1 MIPVFETFPIRANS
15 ILPMACR
22 KKKQICYLNFW
33 TWVWPP
39 LFLND
44 VKKTDN
50 WYMEASLNRIK
61 CFLFKKV
68 KVLLGFFIWQL
79 SMKVNVMPICEYFRK
94 WASKCEMLFL
104 PRWKWLRLYRLA
116 GFHFQVTLNGD
127 YSWSLLIWVVDT
139 KFCVVSESKMALLHS
154 GVSIYLKTCFFMK
167 RHIRDWVLYK

>member
-1 MIPVFETFPIRANS
+1 
-15 ILPMACR
+15 MACR
-22 KKKQICYLNFW
+22 KKTNLLHKFLNMGL
-33 TWVWPP
+33 TPP
-39 LFLND
+39 FLND
-44 VKKTDN
+44 VKKMDN

-94 WASKCEMLFL
+94 WASKCEVLFL
-104 PRWKWLRLYRLA
+104 PRWPWLRLYRLA

-154 GVSIYLKTCFFMK
+154 GVSYLFEKNVFFYKTPYQRLSFIKVGHVCVFFF
-167 RHIRDWVLYK
+167 IRKG